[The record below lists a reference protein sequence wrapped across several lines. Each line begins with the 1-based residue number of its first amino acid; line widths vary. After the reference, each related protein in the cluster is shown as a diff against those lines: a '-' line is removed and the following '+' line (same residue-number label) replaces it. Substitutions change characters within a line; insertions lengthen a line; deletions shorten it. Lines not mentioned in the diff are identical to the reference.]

1 MSAPVAIVTGAGS
14 GIGRATAIAL
24 AAKGHRVAL
33 VGRRAARLAETAELI
48 RGAGA
53 PDNCMETPAD
63 LADPDAIRVVVKSTV
78 GAWGRVDTL
87 VNNAAVCPNH
97 PVGGTNPALL
107 QETFAANFFGAA
119 LLVARLWPVFLT
131 QHGGCVVNVSSVS
144 TVDPFPGLSV
154 YAATKAALES
164 LTRSIAIEGRD
175 HGIRAFSLVLGAI
188 ETDMLRSI
196 VTEAQYPRSQTLEP
210 QDVAVVVV
218 DCVTGR
224 LDSQSG
230 GVIEVAKT

>member
-1 MSAPVAIVTGAGS
+1 M
-14 GIGRATAIAL
+14 
-24 AAKGHRVAL
+24 
-33 VGRRAARLAETAELI
+33 
-48 RGAGA
+48 
-53 PDNCMETPAD
+53 
-63 LADPDAIRVVVKSTV
+63 
-78 GAWGRVDTL
+78 
-87 VNNAAVCPNH
+87 
-97 PVGGTNPALL
+97 
-107 QETFAANFFGAA
+107 
-119 LLVARLWPVFLT
+119 FLT

-144 TVDPFPGLSV
+144 TVDPFPGLSI

-210 QDVAVVVV
+210 QDVAVVVM